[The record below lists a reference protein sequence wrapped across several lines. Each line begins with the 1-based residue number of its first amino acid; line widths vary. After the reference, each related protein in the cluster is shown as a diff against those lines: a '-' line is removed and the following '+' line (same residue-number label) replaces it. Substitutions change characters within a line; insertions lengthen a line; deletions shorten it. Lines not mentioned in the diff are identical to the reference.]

1 MTARTHIAAWL
12 MLASVASADSTTL
25 TLAWDAPT
33 TYTDGTAIKG
43 ALTYRLYVSSAMSTA
58 SAKDG
63 GKRVAYLSATGTTA
77 TVSNLVRGVGYRFS
91 VAAVADGAESEPS
104 EELAVRRPHPVA
116 RGVVGRVQK

>member
-1 MTARTHIAAWL
+1 MRVLNHIAAL
-12 MLASVASADSTTL
+12 LLLSTIARAESHA
-25 TLAWDAPT
+25 LAWDAPT

-43 ALTYRLYVSSAMSTA
+43 PLTYRLYVASAMSTA

-63 GKRVAYLSATGTTA
+63 GKRAFLSTTGTTA

-91 VAAVADGAESEPS
+91 VTAVADGAESKPS